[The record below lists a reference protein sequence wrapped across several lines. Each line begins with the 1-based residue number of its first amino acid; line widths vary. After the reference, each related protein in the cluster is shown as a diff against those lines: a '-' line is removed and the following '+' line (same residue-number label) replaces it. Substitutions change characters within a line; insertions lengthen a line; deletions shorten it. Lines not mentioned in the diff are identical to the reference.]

1 MGRIYVTGDIH
12 SEPDRFNMEN
22 FPEQKELTRDDYMI
36 ICGDFGLVWAEDKE
50 SKRETWWLDWLE
62 DKNYTTL
69 FVDGNHENF
78 TRLNSLPVEEW
89 HGGRVHKVREHII
102 HLMRGE
108 MFDLGGKKI
117 FAFGGARSHDIDG
130 FCLKEGLHGRH
141 FAAGRSA
148 LI

>member
-12 SEPDRFNMEN
+12 SEPDRFSMEN

-69 FVDGNHENF
+69 FVDVNH
-78 TRLNSLPVEEW
+78 
-89 HGGRVHKVREHII
+89 
-102 HLMRGE
+102 
-108 MFDLGGKKI
+108 
-117 FAFGGARSHDIDG
+117 GAKR
-130 FCLKEGLHGRH
+130 C
-141 FAAGRSA
+141 
-148 LI
+148 